1 MLSQHAIAQEGHWDA
16 LQKEGQTW
24 RGQIQSVNKG
34 GVVVDVNG
42 LRGFIPL
49 SRLSPDRLQAL
60 DRQENQTGQPIAAK
74 IIQVS
79 ICIICQAVAARI
91 FPFSTGSPHGIMFT
105 GDKSA
110 YTAWPDGPH
119 PQL

>member
-1 MLSQHAIAQEGHWDA
+1 M
-16 LQKEGQTW
+16 
-24 RGQIQSVNKG
+24 
-34 GVVVDVNG
+34 VDVNG

-79 ICIICQAVAARI
+79 TGILHLAPAAGMVDLLLE
-91 FPFSTGSPHGIMFT
+91 TGQRSQLGQMASNCSLHSP
-105 GDKSA
+105 A
-110 YTAWPDGPH
+110 Q
-119 PQL
+119 PQFRPLIR